1 MIIEAARIFSA
12 GEWLEP
18 GWIEISEAQIH
29 AVGRG
34 KPPRDPDFRTAM
46 TLVPGFIDAH
56 VHGGGGQ
63 SFDDPDPDAAG
74 RIATTHL
81 RRGTTTIMASLV
93 TAPLDQLEQHV
104 RRLAPH
110 VRSGDLAGIH
120 LEGPWLSPS
129 HKGAHAP
136 ELLRAPA
143 RGDVAHLLQAGAGT
157 VRMVTLAP
165 ELAGGL
171 DAVRQICSHG
181 AVAAI
186 GHTDA
191 SYEQTRAAIQAGATA
206 GTHVFNGMR
215 PIHHRQ
221 PGPATALL
229 EDKDVFVELIADGV
243 HLHPAMIR
251 RIFDSPARAVLVT
264 DAMAAADAPE
274 GRYRLG
280 GLDVDVRDGQA
291 RLAGSG
297 SIAGSTL
304 TLDAA
309 LRYAVEAAGVPLG
322 EALTALTEH
331 PATMLGLSDVGALEP
346 GKRADLVVLDEGLT
360 VCAVMRAGQWTSPPS
375 FVNDGAGSA
384 RAGSAPMPAGPGLP
398 ELKEGPSHD

>member
-1 MIIEAARIFSA
+1 MIIAAARIFSA

-18 GWIEISEAQIH
+18 GWIEMSEARIH

-34 KPPRDPDFRTAM
+34 KPPRDPDLTTAM

-56 VHGGGGQ
+56 VHGGGGH

-74 RIATTHL
+74 RIAATHL
-81 RRGTTTIMASLV
+81 RHGTTTIMASLV
-93 TAPLDQLEQHV
+93 TASLDQLEQ
-104 RRLAPH
+104 RILMLAPH
-110 VRSGDLAGIH
+110 VRNGKLAGIH

-129 HKGAHAP
+129 HKGAHTP

-157 VRMVTLAP
+157 IRMVTLAP
-165 ELAGGL
+165 ELDGGL
-171 DAVRQICSHG
+171 DAVRLIRSHG

-191 SYEQTRAAIQAGATA
+191 SYEQTRAALQAGATA

-229 EDKDVFVELIADGV
+229 EDEHVFVELIADGV

-251 RIFDSPARAVLVT
+251 GIFDGPARAVLVT

-309 LRYAVEAAGVPLG
+309 LRYAVEAAGVPLE

-331 PATMLGLSDVGALEP
+331 PAAMLRLDDVGTLEP
-346 GKRADLVVLDEGLT
+346 GKRADLILLDEGLT
-360 VCAVMRAGQWTSPPS
+360 VRAVMRAGRWTSPPLP
-375 FVNDGAGSA
+375 VNDGAASA
-384 RAGSAPMPAGPGLP
+384 RQALRPAGPGMP
-398 ELKEGPSHD
+398 EMKEGPSHG